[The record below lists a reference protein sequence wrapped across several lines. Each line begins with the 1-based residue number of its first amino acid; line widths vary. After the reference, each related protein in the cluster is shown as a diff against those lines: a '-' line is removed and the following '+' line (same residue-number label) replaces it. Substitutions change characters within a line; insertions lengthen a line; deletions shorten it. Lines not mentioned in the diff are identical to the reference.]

1 MDDINIFE
9 ASYVS
14 SNKKHLDKR
23 REVALYLL
31 GSFAEDLSMYKIRN
45 PDQFDL
51 HTVVEGLILLP
62 DAAQKLKSLLRG
74 R

>member
-14 SNKKHLDKR
+14 SNKKHFDKR

-31 GSFAEDLSMYKIRN
+31 GSFAEDLSMYRMRN
-45 PDQFDL
+45 P
-51 HTVVEGLILLP
+51 E
-62 DAAQKLKSLLRG
+62 
-74 R
+74 

>member
-14 SNKKHLDKR
+14 ANKKHSDKK

-31 GSFAEDLSMYKIRN
+31 GSFAEDLSMFRIRN
-45 PDQFDL
+45 P
-51 HTVVEGLILLP
+51 T
-62 DAAQKLKSLLRG
+62 
-74 R
+74 